1 MFEQTLQHSRAAMR
15 LVDMQ
20 GRIVACSDAY
30 CTLTG
35 LPREELVGQTLT
47 VVYHP
52 NAREQMLHIF
62 KKGLQ
67 SGSLPEA
74 EQLKLRLWDGRKI
87 WLDIRHTH
95 FARKDSEAYLWSSF
109 RDISKIKR
117 TQKIRRDNE
126 KRLRLLFDRAADAI
140 FLTPFSEDFRP
151 GAFIEVNDT
160 ASKRL
165 LYSKEELSR
174 LTPYSVIPA
183 KLYEKLNQALKKLH
197 TEATAVFQLQ
207 LLRKDKRR
215 IPVEISLRRFKLDHQ
230 ETIVW
235 VVRDITQRKQVEK
248 RLKETSSQLRDLAS
262 RIQTVREEERTMI
275 AREIHDELGQVL
287 TVLKIQLSL
296 TANKLLP
303 EQQEI
308 KTRIKSTYGL
318 LDNAVEAVQRISAK
332 LRPGIL
338 DELGLAAAVEWQ
350 AQDFEKHTGIHCK
363 CSLLSEPVS
372 LSAEKSTAVFR
383 IFQEALTNAARHADA
398 DRVSIFLKNRNDKM
412 ILEIIDNGC
421 GINKTQINSPKS
433 LGILGMRE
441 RVVVLGGSMEING
454 VPGKGTHIKVTMPRK

>member
-1 MFEQTLQHSRAAMR
+1 MR

-20 GRIVACSDAY
+20 GRIAACSDAY
-30 CTLTG
+30 CALTG
-35 LPREELVGQTLT
+35 LQREALIGQNLT

-52 NAREQMLHIF
+52 DAREQMLQIF

-67 SGSLPEA
+67 GGTLPEA
-74 EQLKLRLWDGRKI
+74 EQLKMRLWDGRTI

-95 FARKDSEAYLWSSF
+95 FATKDSEPYLWSSF
-109 RDISKIKR
+109 RDISKIKQA
-117 TQKIRRDNE
+117 QKIRRENE
-126 KRLRLLFDRAADAI
+126 KRLRLLFEQAGDAI
-140 FLTPFSEDFRP
+140 FLTPFNTDSRP
-151 GAFIEVNDT
+151 GAIIEANDS
-160 ASKRL
+160 ACRRL
-165 LYSKEELSR
+165 LFSKDEISK
-174 LTPYSVIPA
+174 LTPYTIIPA
-183 KLYEKLNQALKKLH
+183 KFYEKLNLALKKLRS
-197 TEATAVFQLQ
+197 ESTAVFQLQ
-207 LLRKDKRR
+207 LMRKDKRS
-215 IPVEISLRRFKLDHQ
+215 IPVEINIRRFTLDEQ
-230 ETIVW
+230 EMIVW
-235 VVRDITQRKQVEK
+235 IIRDITQRKQVEK
-248 RLKETSSQLRDLAS
+248 RLKETSNQLRDLAS

-303 EQQEI
+303 EQQEV
-308 KTRIKSTYGL
+308 KERLQSTFGL
-318 LDNAVEAVQRISAK
+318 LDSAVEAVQQISAK

-363 CSLLSEPVS
+363 CSLPSEPVA
-372 LSAEKSTAVFR
+372 LPAEKSTAVFR

-398 DRVSIFLKNRNDKM
+398 DRVSIFLKDRMDKLV
-412 ILEIIDNGC
+412 LEIIDNGC

-454 VPGKGTHIKVTMPRK
+454 VPGKGTHIKVTMPRQ